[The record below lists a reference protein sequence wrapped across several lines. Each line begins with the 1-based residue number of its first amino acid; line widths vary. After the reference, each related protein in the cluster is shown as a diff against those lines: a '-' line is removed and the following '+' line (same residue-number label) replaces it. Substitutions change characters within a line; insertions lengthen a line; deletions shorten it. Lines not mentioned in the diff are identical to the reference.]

1 MSTDIPTPLL
11 YLVKRVELA
20 VRKNLDAVLESH
32 GLTTIQ
38 YTALT
43 SLERQPGMTVAALA
57 RHSFVTAQTMAQL
70 VATLAD
76 RGWIERQRDPAYR
89 RRLIVALTPEARTL
103 LAELRGPVAEV
114 EDRMVAGVAED
125 DLRAVR
131 AALRTFATTL
141 EISKPSRGM

>member
-1 MSTDIPTPLL
+1 MSTEIPTPLL

-20 VRKNLDAVLESH
+20 VRKNLDAVLEPH

-43 SLERQPGMTVAALA
+43 SLARHPGMTAAALA

-76 RGWIERQRDPAYR
+76 RGWIERLPDPASR
-89 RRLIVALTPEARTL
+89 RRQVLELTASGRALLED
-103 LAELRGPVAEV
+103 LRAPVAGV
-114 EDRMVAGVAED
+114 EQRMVADVGEPDLGTVRSA
-125 DLRAVR
+125 LRAF
-131 AALRTFATTL
+131 AASL
-141 EISKPSRGM
+141 EH